1 MELTKIRHITIYI
14 CEISKLDAAFIEVI
28 CSFKLWGEILEKNWG
43 NFCESYVIVKPS
55 GCSCN
60 RFAICIIEKKFTTLD
75 PRSPVIPSLSHTQW
89 QEILANVW
97 VKWQM
102 LIFQKM
108 WRSKQWGW
116 LQRVSVLAWE
126 KEIQLMIG
134 NKKYQCKGWGW

>member
-60 RFAICIIEKKFTTLD
+60 RFAICIIEKKFTTHD
-75 PRSPVIPSLSHTQW
+75 PRVPSDTLTVTYSMTGDIGKCVGKMADVNIP
-89 QEILANVW
+89 ENV
-97 VKWQM
+97 
-102 LIFQKM
+102 
-108 WRSKQWGW
+108 
-116 LQRVSVLAWE
+116 
-126 KEIQLMIG
+126 
-134 NKKYQCKGWGW
+134 KK